1 MSVMGAK
8 AVRTV
13 IRSRDTRA
21 VVVRWFDA
29 IVALIDTA
37 IRYRPIWA
45 FLSVQDIKSRFRRS
59 RLGVLWMVLNQ
70 VVFACGAGY
79 MWAIIFAQK
88 PQEFIPFISVGFAVW
103 GFIAGGFVDGCNAFV
118 SGQGFAKQVALP
130 MEIFICR
137 FMANTLFTA
146 SFGMLTAV
154 IIVVLTKDISALPGM
169 VWALPGLA
177 LVIVC
182 VVFVTGTMAYL
193 GAIYRDLLHGMSGL
207 FQMLFVVSPVIY
219 TPEILIHRG
228 AGFLIFLNPLAS
240 MIQIVRVPIINQQL
254 ALRHDYLM
262 VVAMTL
268 FFMATYAALRVTLGR
283 RIVYYL

>member
-1 MSVMGAK
+1 MSVMSAK
-8 AVRTV
+8 AVTSV
-13 IRSRDTRA
+13 IRARDTRSMGA
-21 VVVRWFDA
+21 RLFGA
-29 IVALIDTA
+29 IVALVDTA
-37 IRYRPIWA
+37 IRYRTIWK

-59 RLGVLWMVLNQ
+59 RLGVLWMIMNQ

-79 MWAIIFAQK
+79 MWAIIFGQK
-88 PQEFIPFISVGFAVW
+88 ASDFIPFISVGFAVW
-103 GFIAGGFVDGCNAFV
+103 GFIAAGFVDGCNAFV

-154 IIVVLTKDISALPGM
+154 IIVVLTKDLSALPGM
-169 VWALPGLA
+169 IWVFPGLA

-182 VVFVTGTMAYL
+182 VIFVTGTMAYL

-219 TPEILIHRG
+219 TPEILIKRG

-240 MIQIVRVPIINQQL
+240 MIQVIRVPIIEQHL
-254 ALRHDYLM
+254 ALRRDYLM

-268 FFMATYAALRVTLGR
+268 FFMMTYAALRSTFGR